1 MLPPTARPRQPRS
14 LRSRNSPSSP
24 TSGRRVGEVAV
35 RVSIVHTA
43 GRRQHV
49 VTVTGDFD
57 MAMAG
62 LVRQRLGAHLE
73 ADEVI
78 LDLSQVTF
86 IDSTGL
92 GVIAQANRVLNS
104 GEVKRLRV
112 IGQQPPI
119 REVFEAAGLTELL
132 ESDRRST
139 PRG

>member
-1 MLPPTARPRQPRS
+1 VP
-14 LRSRNSPSSP
+14 
-24 TSGRRVGEVAV
+24 V
-35 RVSIVHTA
+35 RVSIVHTE

-57 MAMAG
+57 MPMAG

-73 ADEVI
+73 ADEVV

-104 GEVKRLRV
+104 GEVRRLRV
-112 IGQQPPI
+112 IGKQPPVLA
-119 REVFEAAGLTELL
+119 VFEAAGLADLL
-132 ESDRRST
+132 EPDRRRR
-139 PRG
+139 PR

>member
-1 MLPPTARPRQPRS
+1 
-14 LRSRNSPSSP
+14 
-24 TSGRRVGEVAV
+24 VGEVAV

-49 VTVTGDFD
+49 VTVTGEFD

-73 ADEVI
+73 ADEVV
-78 LDLSQVTF
+78 LDLTQVTF

-92 GVIAQANRVLNS
+92 GVIAQANRALNS

-112 IGQQPPI
+112 IGRQPPI
-119 REVFEAAGLTELL
+119 LEVFEATGLAALL
-132 ESDRRST
+132 EPDRRRV
-139 PRG
+139 PRV

>member
-1 MLPPTARPRQPRS
+1 MP
-14 LRSRNSPSSP
+14 
-24 TSGRRVGEVAV
+24 V
-35 RVSIVHTA
+35 RVSIVHTS

-49 VTVTGDFD
+49 VTVTGEFD
-57 MAMAG
+57 MALAG
-62 LVRQRLGAHLE
+62 MVRQRLGAHLE

-112 IGQQPPI
+112 IGKQPPVL
-119 REVFEAAGLTELL
+119 ELFEAAGMADLL
-132 ESDRRST
+132 EPDRRAE

>member
-1 MLPPTARPRQPRS
+1 VP
-14 LRSRNSPSSP
+14 
-24 TSGRRVGEVAV
+24 V
-35 RVSIVHTA
+35 RVSIVHTS

-57 MAMAG
+57 ITMAG

-78 LDLSQVTF
+78 LDLSQVSF

-112 IGQQPPI
+112 IGRQPPVLV
-119 REVFEAAGLTELL
+119 VFEAAGLSDLL
-132 ESDRRST
+132 EPDRRST

>member
-1 MLPPTARPRQPRS
+1 VS
-14 LRSRNSPSSP
+14 
-24 TSGRRVGEVAV
+24 V

-57 MAMAG
+57 MAIAG
-62 LVRQRLGAHLE
+62 MVRQRLGAHLE

-78 LDLSQVTF
+78 LDLSQVTY

-112 IGQQPPI
+112 IGKQPPVLD
-119 REVFEAAGLTELL
+119 VFEAAGLAGLL
-132 ESDRRST
+132 EPDRRQA

>member
-1 MLPPTARPRQPRS
+1 MP
-14 LRSRNSPSSP
+14 
-24 TSGRRVGEVAV
+24 VH
-35 RVSIVHTA
+35 VSIVHTG

-49 VTVTGDFD
+49 VTVTGEFD
-57 MAMAG
+57 MSMAG

-78 LDLSQVTF
+78 LDLTQVTF

-112 IGQQPPI
+112 IGKQPPVLA
-119 REVFEAAGLTELL
+119 VFEAAGLADLL
-132 ESDRRST
+132 EPDRRRI
-139 PRG
+139 PRDTA

>member
-1 MLPPTARPRQPRS
+1 MP
-14 LRSRNSPSSP
+14 
-24 TSGRRVGEVAV
+24 V
-35 RVSIVHTA
+35 RVSIVHTS

-49 VTVTGDFD
+49 VTVSGELD
-57 MAMAG
+57 MAVAG
-62 LVRQRLGAHLE
+62 MVRQRLGAHLE

-92 GVIAQANRVLNS
+92 GVIAQANRILNS

-112 IGQQPPI
+112 IGKHPPVL
-119 REVFEAAGLTELL
+119 EVFEAAGMSDLL
-132 ESDRRST
+132 ELDRRRT

>member
-1 MLPPTARPRQPRS
+1 MS
-14 LRSRNSPSSP
+14 
-24 TSGRRVGEVAV
+24 VH
-35 RVSIVHTA
+35 VSIVHA
-43 GRRQHV
+43 GGRRQHV

-57 MAMAG
+57 MSMAG

-78 LDLSQVTF
+78 LDLTQVTF

-112 IGQQPPI
+112 IGRQPPVL
-119 REVFEAAGLTELL
+119 EAFSAAGMSELL
-132 ESDRRST
+132 EPDRRRA
-139 PRG
+139 PRES